1 MLSLMVCGCC
11 LETLDNYWTGS
22 PEFHSVL
29 SPTNSLAGL
38 GCTSC
43 FQVLLVAKLS
53 PIHWSEVSINL
64 DFSKFLRQSS
74 DATFFLLS
82 GC

>member
-11 LETLDNYWTGS
+11 LETLGNYWTGA
-22 PEFHSVL
+22 PEFHSAL

-38 GCTSC
+38 GWASG

-53 PIHWSEVSINL
+53 PIHCSEGSINL
-64 DFSKFLRQSS
+64 DF
-74 DATFFLLS
+74 
-82 GC
+82 